1 MTMAGRLDG
10 EVALITGAARGQGEA
25 EARMFA
31 REGAQVV
38 LADIREELGQ
48 KVARDIGPQATLSSL
63 EGIFL
68 RDRRGVGDRWRVYC
82 TITGLSYED

>member
-1 MTMAGRLDG
+1 MAGRLDG
-10 EVALITGAARGQGEA
+10 EVALISGASRGQGEA

-48 KVARDIGPQATLSSL
+48 KVARDIGPQATLSGV
-63 EGIFL
+63 EGSVVCH
-68 RDRRGVGDRWRVYC
+68 RRGVGDRWRVYC